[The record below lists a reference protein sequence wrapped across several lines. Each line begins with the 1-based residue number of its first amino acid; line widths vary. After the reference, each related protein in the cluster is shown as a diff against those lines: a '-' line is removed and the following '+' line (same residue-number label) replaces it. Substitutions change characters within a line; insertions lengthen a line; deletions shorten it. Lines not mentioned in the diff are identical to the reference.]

1 VLDFSFNN
9 IIKKDLKLMQKRK
22 KNMDKIYD
30 IMSNLIWGD
39 PLPARCREHM
49 LHGDLDGFTE
59 CHIEGDWLMYYMT
72 DGKSISFTR
81 TGTHSDLF

>member
-9 IIKKDLKLMQKRK
+9 KFKKDLNLMRKRGK
-22 KNMDKIYD
+22 DINKIYD
-30 IMSNLIWGD
+30 IIVDLIWGD
-39 PLPARCREHM
+39 PLPVRCREHK

-72 DGKSISFTR
+72 DGFHISFSR
-81 TGTHSDLF
+81 TGSHSDLF